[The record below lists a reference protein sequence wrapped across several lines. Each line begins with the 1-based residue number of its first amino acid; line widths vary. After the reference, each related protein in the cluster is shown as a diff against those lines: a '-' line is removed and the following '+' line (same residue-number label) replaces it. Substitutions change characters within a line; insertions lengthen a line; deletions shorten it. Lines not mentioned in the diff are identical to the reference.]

1 MTGVFYLLLPRA
13 ALANL
18 SPLEGGRG
26 NEGVVINEA
35 WQFFFFFFSLATFI
49 PSRHSWFQVLPKQPV
64 LKINRYCMGTGF

>member
-35 WQFFFFFFSLATFI
+35 WQFFFFFF
-49 PSRHSWFQVLPKQPV
+49 
-64 LKINRYCMGTGF
+64 

>member
-35 WQFFFFFFSLATFI
+35 WQFLGFF
-49 PSRHSWFQVLPKQPV
+49 
-64 LKINRYCMGTGF
+64 